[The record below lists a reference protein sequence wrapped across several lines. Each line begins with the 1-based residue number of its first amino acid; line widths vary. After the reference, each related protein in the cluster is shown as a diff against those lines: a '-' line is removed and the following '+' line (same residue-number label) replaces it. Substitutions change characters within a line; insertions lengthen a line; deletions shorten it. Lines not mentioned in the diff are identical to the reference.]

1 MNNRKMKERYK
12 NGKTERNPSP
22 SSSYAAFFRRRNNN
36 NKPVHVWSGAAAQS
50 SKEKEEIG
58 WDFVW
63 RKTKAKAAREEK
75 KRDEK
80 KKSNS
85 IRKKSEEFK
94 WAIIITSNRTTAH
107 NSLVSKSTLPELG
120 CIGFRDAKLIAGED
134 TVGKDGFKF
143 AKHMREDETQFC

>member
-1 MNNRKMKERYK
+1 MRPFSEGATTIINQFMYGAERPHRVQKRKKKLVGTLFE
-12 NGKTERNPSP
+12 E
-22 SSSYAAFFRRRNNN
+22 RRRRR
-36 NKPVHVWSGAAAQS
+36 QQ
-50 SKEKEEIG
+50 EK
-58 WDFVW
+58 
-63 RKTKAKAAREEK
+63 EK

-120 CIGFRDAKLIAGED
+120 CIRFRDAKLIAGED

-143 AKHMREDETQFC
+143 AKHMREDKTQFC